1 MVVVGSS
8 SLQRLDGAAIHSNV
22 TKIAQNARAA
32 SGVSEDW
39 KILNVLHR
47 VNPNYFLK

>member
-32 SGVSEDW
+32 GGVSEDW